1 MSDFLVGLN
10 SSLQESW
17 RYFIGNVTLF
27 YEYLFGSLNLIGIL
41 DLLIVV
47 AIFWWL
53 YKKLRRS
60 DLIKILPSVFLLLAF
75 TFLARLIGLW
85 VVFYVL
91 GFLLIFVLFAI
102 AFMYANDIRT
112 LLEFKGIKFNLE
124 SHHKPQHVTPLD
136 FHAMVKN
143 VSEALAVLLRAG
155 TPALIIIKKDKPVSK
170 LIENSNKMH
179 STLKPE
185 LLIDFF
191 SSKTVMSR
199 GAAVLDGNKIVAAGS
214 TLWRPNAKVLFS
226 PTNKDIERVA
236 KDLQAVAIITNK
248 TLGSA
253 TLMYKDQVYKN
264 LTAKD
269 VFDLLQNIFIFH
281 KL

>member
-1 MSDFLVGLN
+1 MSDFFVGLN

-17 RYFIGNVTLF
+17 RYFIANVTLF
-27 YEYLFGSLNLIGIL
+27 YEYLFGSINLVGIL
-41 DLLIVV
+41 DLLIVIG
-47 AIFWWL
+47 IFWWL

-60 DLIKILPSVFLLLAF
+60 DLIKILPSLFILLAL

-102 AFMYANDIRT
+102 AFMYANDIRA
-112 LLEFKGIKFNLE
+112 LLEFKGIKFTTE
-124 SHHKPQHVTPLD
+124 HKTHTSTPLD
-136 FHAMVKN
+136 FHAMIKN

-155 TPALIIIKKDKPVSK
+155 TSALIIIKKDKPLAK
-170 LIENSNKMH
+170 LIENGNKMH

-199 GAAVLDGNKIVAAGS
+199 GAVVLEGNKILAAGS

-226 PTNKDIERVA
+226 PSNKDIERVA
-236 KDLQAVAIITNK
+236 RDLQAVAIITNK
-248 TLGSA
+248 TLGSM
-253 TLMYKDQVYKN
+253 TVMYKDQVYKN

-269 VFDLLQNIFIFH
+269 VFDLLQNIFVFH